1 MKHLEK
7 MLLNKING
15 NISAL
20 EMIGLIASN
29 YSEVACNIR
38 IEQKENCENS
48 VKFEKSL
55 AIDILAKV

>member
-1 MKHLEK
+1 MKHLDK

-29 YSEVACNIR
+29 YSEV
-38 IEQKENCENS
+38 
-48 VKFEKSL
+48 F
-55 AIDILAKV
+55 